1 MLKGAQLG
9 GGHTGFRK
17 AGLPGASYHA
27 LNHYAP
33 PPPHPCPVATAN
45 VPRPV
50 YPVTK
55 SCASGK
61 PVQSR
66 ELCAHHLPVHG
77 AGRTP
82 SLTLHSG
89 SLSSLVP
96 SLRTHTQGRYWGLG
110 GWRWGQGC
118 GPRRRQSPSN
128 SFSPPIHSFPAT
140 SGLCPLSCSPS
151 LLTTGGDMLIR
162 RAEGHW

>member
-9 GGHTGFRK
+9 RGHTGFRK
-17 AGLPGASYHA
+17 AGLPGANYHA

-33 PPPHPCPVATAN
+33 PPPHPRPVATAN

-55 SCASGK
+55 SCASRK
-61 PVQSR
+61 PARSR
-66 ELCAHHLPVHG
+66 ELCAHRLPIHG

-96 SLRTHTQGRYWGLG
+96 SLRTL
-110 GWRWGQGC
+110 
-118 GPRRRQSPSN
+118 SP
-128 SFSPPIHSFPAT
+128 T
-140 SGLCPLSCSPS
+140 
-151 LLTTGGDMLIR
+151 R
-162 RAEGHW
+162 RAGTGDWEGGGGGRGVVPGEGSLPLTASPRPPTHFQ